1 MRVCFVGFKNL
12 PALAREYNHH
22 GIGGEDVQQTL
33 LAKALAA
40 RGYHI
45 SMVVEDYG
53 QSDSASWHG
62 VTTYKAFRADAGL
75 PILRFVYPR
84 WTGTWAA
91 LMRANADV
99 YYTSCA
105 GMQVGLVGMFCRRH
119 RRGFV
124 HRLASDTDAD
134 PKKLLIR
141 YTRDKKLYEYGLRA
155 ADIVLCQ
162 HAAQERALME
172 NFAVSSVVADMLVDP
187 PARQLDRDQRDLEIL
202 WVGNLRDLKRPDLA
216 LQLARQ
222 MPAHHIHMIGG
233 ALPGFSNLYQRIESA
248 AMNVP
253 NLTLYGRVPYHE
265 IGDLWDRAKVFV
277 NTSDAEGFP
286 NSFLQSWCRG
296 VPVVSFF
303 DPNGLI
309 KREGLGVS
317 PNSID
322 DMASAVHRFIADET
336 EWRNTSQRCRS
347 YMERTYGDDM
357 VLKPYITALNEAA
370 RKCQE

>member
-1 MRVCFVGFKNL
+1 MKVCFVGLENL
-12 PALAREYNHH
+12 PVLAPEYNHH
-22 GIGGEDVQQTL
+22 GIGGEQVQQTL

-40 RGYHI
+40 RDYQV
-45 SMVVEDYG
+45 SMVVGDYG
-53 QSDSASWHG
+53 QPEGAAWHG
-62 VTTYKAFRADAGL
+62 IATYKAYRPSAGV
-75 PILRFVYPR
+75 PVLRFVYPR

-91 LMRANADV
+91 LLRADADV

-105 GMQVGLVGMFCRRH
+105 GMGVGLVGMFCRRH

-124 HRLASDTDAD
+124 HRLASDADAD
-134 PKKLLIR
+134 PKKVIIR
-141 YTRDKKLYEYGLRA
+141 FRRDKKLYEYGLRE

-162 HAAQERALME
+162 HAAQQKALME
-172 NFAVSSVVADMLVDP
+172 NFTVSGVVADMLVDP
-187 PARQLDRDQRDLEIL
+187 PARQLDHDQRDLEIL
-202 WVGNLRDLKRPDLA
+202 WVSNLRDLKRPDLA

-233 ALPGFSNLYQRIESA
+233 PEPGFSDLYQRIESA
-248 AMNVP
+248 AMNLP
-253 NLTLYGRVPYHE
+253 NLTFYGRVPYHE
-265 IGDLWDRAKVFV
+265 IGDLYDRAKVFV
-277 NTSDAEGFP
+277 NTSNVEGFP

-309 KREGLGVS
+309 EREGLGVS
-317 PNSID
+317 TNSIE
-322 DMASAVHRFIADET
+322 DMASAVHRLIADET
-336 EWRNTSQRCRS
+336 EWRKASQRCRS
-347 YMERTYGDDM
+347 YMELTYGDDT